1 MCLQK
6 MGRLGAD
13 GIMAELKARGSNSSK
28 VRMLTHC
35 NTGSLATA
43 AYGDSTGRR
52 GARCMRAATSLML
65 TAQRPGLTTKVLSLF
80 PFRAHSS
87 PLLLHAL
94 IGILCY
100 CNRRRYFAH
109 PARGL

>member
-1 MCLQK
+1 MGLCLQK

-43 AYGDSTGRR
+43 ALRDSTGASC
-52 GARCMRAATSLML
+52 ARCMRAATSLML
-65 TAQRPGLTTKVLSLF
+65 TAQRPGLTTKVLSTIPLTDS
-80 PFRAHSS
+80 HSS
-87 PLLLHAL
+87 PLLLHVHL
-94 IGILCY
+94 
-100 CNRRRYFAH
+100 
-109 PARGL
+109 